1 MCPIASTLILPYY
14 AGHRDQ
20 RPAHSVRWTLII
32 SRNFPRH
39 PLPQHSE
46 RQVYRCQSADSSLV
60 FLTLYSLQETLGI
73 SITDG
78 LQRQVVGS
86 LESRPLIPTPRRVVP
101 ENRAYVRQVP
111 GGYNQGFPTLHHP
124 PQLRHYKIER
134 LFPLRHPTPVNVPTH
149 MTAQYG
155 QYVRHTP
162 LGISLPHQVVQ
173 PDQCQLY
180 RVLLDV
186 VLLFLE
192 SRLPTQPLG

>member
-39 PLPQHSE
+39 PLPQRPK

-60 FLTLYSLQETLGI
+60 FLTPYSLQETLGI

-86 LESRPLIPTPRRVVP
+86 LESRPLAPTPRRVVP

-111 GGYNQGFPTLHHP
+111 GGYNQGLSDSPSPPATPTLQNRAPLPPPPPHP
-124 PQLRHYKIER
+124 RER
-134 LFPLRHPTPVNVPTH
+134 TYPYDRTDTGS
-149 MTAQYG
+149 T
-155 QYVRHTP
+155 
-162 LGISLPHQVVQ
+162 
-173 PDQCQLY
+173 
-180 RVLLDV
+180 
-186 VLLFLE
+186 
-192 SRLPTQPLG
+192 